1 MSTLIALGVVLGL
14 LLALTR
20 RPLTST
26 ALTLYVAATL
36 LVASFVK
43 QSFLGMPLTLAD
55 VRFFLLR
62 PAVNAALFTNYPL
75 LGLALIALLG
85 YGIAVAAAG
94 RKLEPRSALLSAPRL
109 GAALRVALA
118 LAPLLAMGAGLRAP
132 PPRAG
137 AGAGDGTPDNFDAWQ
152 AFLTLHAMER
162 PAGPLARLAIF
173 FDNRDIIATLP
184 PVRAQTRFPESEEA
198 ASDAVAA
205 PPPLHL
211 PDILMVLQE
220 STFDPRLIARCPL
233 AQCDSSL
240 LHAPRRARANEQGA
254 LLVHST
260 GGGTWLAEFAF
271 LAGFDWR
278 AFGRGG
284 AYAPVSLAPRLRP
297 SLPLRLRA
305 AGYRTIAVCPTDGNF
320 LSARSAYASYG
331 FEEFYAAEDL
341 NFGSNWH
348 SVRDAEIFERALE
361 IAARSGDARPVF
373 LFVMTIRNHGPHGE
387 PGSIIPKTLARV
399 RQRTSP
405 ALADYLGRMRESA
418 TDYAALARRWLAAPR
433 PRVIGWFG
441 DHQPEAAWPFTGN
454 PGTLRAARL
463 PTHLPAGQLQYLTR
477 WQLSAN
483 FPAAAEPPGSDV
495 LDLAFLGT
503 RLLRFA
509 ALPLDPEERATLSL
523 SAHCHGLM
531 LGCEHRDVVADYLSY
546 RIHELRSV
554 Q

>member
-205 PPPLHL
+205 PPPPHL
-211 PDILMVLQE
+211 PDILMVLEE

-233 AQCDSSL
+233 AQCDSTL

-260 GGGTWLAEFAF
+260 RGGTWLAEFAF

-284 AYAPVSLAPRLRP
+284 AYAPVSLAPRLRH

-331 FEEFYAAEDL
+331 FEEFHAAEDL
-341 NFGSNWH
+341 NFGGNWH